1 MRVLVVG
8 LGSIAAKHINAI
20 QQIDKD
26 ACIYALRSSIHAEEK
41 SGITN
46 LYSFDEVKAIQ
57 FDFAIISNPTSE
69 HKKTIDA
76 LLALKCPL
84 FIEKPVS
91 NTIEMQDTILEIER
105 LGTLTYIACNLRFLD
120 SLQFVKEEISKKQ
133 KRINEVNVY
142 CGSYL
147 PEWRP
152 NVDFRTSYSARKDM
166 GGGVQFDL
174 IHEIDYIY
182 WLFGKPKN
190 VTKTLRSASSLHI
203 DAVDYG
209 NYCLEYDDFCVGIT
223 LNYYRKDYKRTL
235 EILFDDSTWL
245 VDLKQNRIISGE
257 FEIFRS
263 TQRQNDTYLN
273 QMKYFYQ
280 LIQTG
285 AISSSFNS
293 INEAVEVLK
302 IGI

>member
-1 MRVLVVG
+1 MKVLIVG
-8 LGSIAAKHINAI
+8 LGSIATKHINAI
-20 QQIDKD
+20 RQLDKG
-26 ACIYALRSSIHAEEK
+26 ARIYALRSNANAEVKE
-41 SGITN
+41 GITN
-46 LYSFDEVKAIQ
+46 LYSFDEAKTIG

-76 LLALKCPL
+76 LLVLKCPF

-91 NTIEMQDTILEIER
+91 DSIEVHDTVAEIKK
-105 LGTLTYIACNLRFLD
+105 LGILTYIACNLRFLD
-120 SLQFVKEEISKKQ
+120 SLRYVKEEISKNK

-152 NVDFRTSYSARKDM
+152 NVDFRTSYSARKDL

-182 WLFGKPKN
+182 WLFGKPEK
-190 VTKTLRSASSLHI
+190 VTKTLRSTSSLDI

-209 NYCLEYDDFCVGIT
+209 NYCLEYGGFCVGVT
-223 LNYYRKDYKRTL
+223 LNYYRRDYKRTL
-235 EILFDDSTWL
+235 EILFDDGTWL
-245 VDLKQNRIISGE
+245 VDLKQNKV
-257 FEIFRS
+257 FFDKMEIFS
-263 TQRQNDTYLN
+263 SSQQINDTYLE
-273 QMKYFYQ
+273 QMEYFYQ
-280 LIQTG
+280 LLQTG
-285 AISSSFNS
+285 AKSSFNS